1 MRLKRDYSNLP
12 IAEQINKLKRDIK
25 FYYIF
30 GAIWNICVIAVSIV
44 LIVCTPARK
53 LGIGFLIISVP
64 LSVWFGGV
72 MQIKDAKAQIKK
84 LEDNRDSLESE
95 K

>member
-12 IAEQINKLKRDIK
+12 IAEQISKLKRDIK

-30 GAIWNICVIAVSIV
+30 GAIWNICVVALAVVIF
-44 LIVCTPARK
+44 ICTPIWE
-53 LGIGFLIISVP
+53 LGVGCLISVP

-72 MQIKDAKAQIKK
+72 LQIKDAKAQIKK